1 LSNVPARFSGQCRNS
16 TNQKKTI
23 AHELLYFTRKKQLPS
38 MTFKEHYGPWALVT
52 GASSGIGA
60 EFSRQ
65 LAKLGLNLI
74 LVARRKERLDDLA
87 RQLEVRSKIEIR
99 AVAADLSQPD
109 FMPLILSATGSLEV
123 GLLVNNAGFGLA
135 GNFLDHELER
145 ELALLD
151 VNCRA
156 PVILTHEFGRR
167 MAQRK
172 RGGIIFVSSV
182 SAYLAT
188 PFEASYAASKVYELS
203 LAESLWYEL
212 KKYGVDVLTLCP
224 GSTDTEFHEISG
236 VRAVAA
242 MHVKPVVELAL
253 KKLGKKPSVISG
265 WHNRLLVGL
274 LKLVPRWITTR
285 KAGRVMEGLLMKR
298 DNDRRPNS

>member
-1 LSNVPARFSGQCRNS
+1 MS
-16 TNQKKTI
+16 
-23 AHELLYFTRKKQLPS
+23 
-38 MTFKEHYGPWALVT
+38 
-52 GASSGIGA
+52 
-60 EFSRQ
+60 
-65 LAKLGLNLI
+65 LI
-74 LVARRKERLDDLA
+74 L
-87 RQLEVRSKIEIR
+87 
-99 AVAADLSQPD
+99 P
-109 FMPLILSATGSLEV
+109 ATESLEV

-135 GNFLDHELER
+135 GNFLGHDLKR

-212 KKYGVDVLTLCP
+212 KKHGVEVLALCP
-224 GSTDTEFHEISG
+224 GSTETEFHELSG

-242 MHVKPVVELAL
+242 MQVKPVVGLAL
-253 KKLGKKPSVISG
+253 KKLGKKPSVVAG

-274 LKLVPRWITTR
+274 LKLVPRWITTLTT
-285 KAGRVMEGLLMKR
+285 GRVMEGLLIRR
-298 DNDRRPNS
+298 DDD